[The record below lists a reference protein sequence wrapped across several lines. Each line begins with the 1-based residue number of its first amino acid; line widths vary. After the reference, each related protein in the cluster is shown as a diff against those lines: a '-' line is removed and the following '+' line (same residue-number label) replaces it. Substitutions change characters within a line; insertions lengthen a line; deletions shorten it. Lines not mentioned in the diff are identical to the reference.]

1 MLLHLTLLHDSLQV
15 PIVSDDQCRSQTNL
29 TIASF
34 MLCAGGNGAGPCKV
48 CEGGLCNITGMLED
62 KDHKITYVVIL
73 ILQHSCQG

>member
-48 CEGGLCNITGMLED
+48 REGGL
-62 KDHKITYVVIL
+62 
-73 ILQHSCQG
+73 SCDPYPPKFLSRVTVEVL